1 MGFTFEIVC
10 FAEQVFV
17 DHVYNRH
24 CTTAIK
30 CSAEFNINP
39 AERSSNLIGGNVMY
53 KTEYNTVLVVQ

>member
-24 CTTAIK
+24 CTTTIK
-30 CSAEFNINP
+30 CSAEYNINP
-39 AERSSNLIGGNVMY
+39 AERSSNLLEGMSCIRLSIILY
-53 KTEYNTVLVVQ
+53 T